1 VDRTRGSWCR
11 FCGGPYGWPAIIG
24 LVIAMAGIV
33 LLAGA
38 KPPLTNEAAPQ
49 RGHASAGSLPP

>member
-1 VDRTRGSWCR
+1 
-11 FCGGPYGWPAIIG
+11 
-24 LVIAMAGIV
+24 MAGIV

-38 KPPLTNEAAPQ
+38 NPPLTNEAAPQ